1 MVETNTRLTVSVV
14 IPSFNAAKYLPEALD
29 GILAQSFKPLEII
42 VVDDGSTDNTREVL
56 RPFIETGKVK
66 YFFQENQGPGAARNL
81 GVLKARGDLVAFC
94 DSDDLWLPDKLE
106 KQVKLFQ
113 NPETALVYSDM
124 EILGGANANYLAFAP
139 VPAEQEIDVTQPVA
153 SSIGGAKYSVV
164 NKIKKFYR
172 GNVFNQLVKGNFI
185 PNSTVVARR
194 RVVEDSGGFPRG
206 RKFFSVEDYVCWL
219 VIAKEH
225 KVDFVDEPLVKYR
238 WHDENISQQSDKLAY
253 QRLADVYAYLIGKYG
268 PLPIVFWK
276 YFEYKVKVLLS

>member
-1 MVETNTRLTVSVV
+1 MVETNAELTVSVV

-29 GILAQSFKPLEII
+29 SVLAQTVKPLETI
-42 VVDDGSTDNTREVL
+42 VIDDGSQDNTREVL
-56 RPFIETGKVK
+56 KPFIETGKVK
-66 YFFQENQGPGAARNL
+66 YFFQENQGPGTARNL
-81 GVLKARGDLVAFC
+81 GISKSLGDLVAFC
-94 DSDDLWLPDKLE
+94 DADDLWLPEKLE

-124 EILGGANANYLAFAP
+124 AILGGEDSGQRFSKTFG
-139 VPAEQEIDVTQPVA
+139 VK
-153 SSIGGAKYSVV
+153 S
-164 NKIKKFYR
+164 FYR
-172 GNVFNQLVKGNFI
+172 GNVFNKLVQGNFI

-194 RVVEDSGGFPRG
+194 RVIEDSGGFPRE

-219 VIAKEH
+219 IIAKEY

-253 QRLADVYAYLIGKYG
+253 QRLADVYVFLIYKYG